1 MFALVLM
8 LILVMLLVVLII
20 NRLILVVLMLM
31 LILLIL
37 MLTLLVIF
45 ESYSDLA
52 VHNDSDIAS
61 PLSLVPRLNLNE
73 CLLSS

>member
-1 MFALVLM
+1 M
-8 LILVMLLVVLII
+8 LILV
-20 NRLILVVLMLM
+20 LILVVLMLM

-73 CLLSS
+73 